1 MITRPP
7 SVVKSPLDQRSG
19 CNVPTGLLFRSL
31 VFLAS
36 LCCGF
41 GAQDRSCLLS
51 LSSSVRKTLTEPDLE
66 ASELELLE
74 DDPYVT
80 DIGINI
86 SEIPIDW
93 HNIMCNF
100 VARSTESG
108 ADVLKRLDTW
118 PRPSTDHGVVAGRVP
133 RGSKCAVVSNSGVL
147 LAHEYGAEIDSADL
161 VFRFND
167 AAVDSSVARHVGSRE
182 DFRVLNDQQSNWI
195 HHPARLHLEFSPDAV
210 YVLQRQE
217 IKGRNHLHQ
226 IVDMHPL
233 GTFLEGDRYL
243 TKVAEEIMQQV
254 FGSPNVTF
262 HGKAH
267 RHMTTGFHGM
277 LLAASLCKEV
287 RAYGMASSVNG
298 ASAPYHYYG
307 AMKEGTTAN
316 DVQNHPTYNEERELW
331 RMLATN
337 SDLNSTD
344 KAVFPGFSG
353 VECNHLNSYNAFL
366 QRL

>member
-1 MITRPP
+1 
-7 SVVKSPLDQRSG
+7 
-19 CNVPTGLLFRSL
+19 VPTGLLFRSL

-167 AAVDSSVARHVGSRE
+167 AAIGGDFKKYVGERDDIRLVNGEFGSKVMNKQMNLTSDPIYVLLRPLRTQVAAA
-182 DFRVLNDQQSNWI
+182 QQAAAQ
-195 HHPARLHLEFSPDAV
+195 HPDAK
-210 YVLQRQE
+210 
-217 IKGRNHLHQ
+217 IF
-226 IVDMHPL
+226 L
-233 GTFLEGDRYL
+233 GSEKLALLCSSMMRS
-243 TKVAEEIMQQV
+243 V
-254 FGSPNVTF
+254 FGAA
-262 HGKAH
+262 GKE
-267 RHMTTGFHGM
+267 MLTSGFLG
-277 LLAASLCKEV
+277 LGLALTVCDDVK
-287 RAYGMASSVNG
+287 AYGFADTPT
-298 ASAPYHYYG
+298 SAKSFFHYYG
-307 AMKEGTTAN
+307 EMMKGSAAHNDHHKSAIKEKVLWKRIASNADVDETDITAM
-316 DVQNHPTYNEERELW
+316 
-331 RMLATN
+331 
-337 SDLNSTD
+337 
-344 KAVFPGFSG
+344 SG
-353 VECNHLNSYNAFL
+353 KRACAK
-366 QRL
+366 

>member
-1 MITRPP
+1 MARYSSRSIAPFSAHLFLLLLGASACVAAGAQTRASAKVALRQPTHFFETAGRQP
-7 SVVKSPLDQRSG
+7 TASDVFCPVMSVVGDINTGAIDMMREMARKDLAAPAHVGWRSSALVREKYGISKFADLPKQDFQR
-19 CNVPTGLLFRSL
+19 LF
-31 VFLAS
+31 
-36 LCCGF
+36 
-41 GAQDRSCLLS
+41 QDDGTFFA
-51 LSSSVRKTLTEPDLE
+51 KT
-66 ASELELLE
+66 
-74 DDPYVT
+74 
-80 DIGINI
+80 
-86 SEIPIDW
+86 
-93 HNIMCNF
+93 
-100 VARSTESG
+100 
-108 ADVLKRLDTW
+108 
-118 PRPSTDHGVVAGRVP
+118 
-133 RGSKCAVVSNSGVL
+133 CAVVSSSGVL
-147 LAHEYGAEIDSADL
+147 LEHEHGAEIDEADL